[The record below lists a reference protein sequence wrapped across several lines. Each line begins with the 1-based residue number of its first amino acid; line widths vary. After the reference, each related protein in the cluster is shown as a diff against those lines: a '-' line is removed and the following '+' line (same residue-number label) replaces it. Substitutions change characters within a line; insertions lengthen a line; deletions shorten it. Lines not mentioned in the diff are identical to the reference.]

1 MDHLL
6 HASRDQRG
14 IVMGNHFSLCGLMWF
29 NAGTGATYKALEFW
43 TPIKSNSFI
52 IDWGGE

>member
-29 NAGTGATYKALEFW
+29 NAGTGAIYKALEFW

-52 IDWGGE
+52 IEWGGE